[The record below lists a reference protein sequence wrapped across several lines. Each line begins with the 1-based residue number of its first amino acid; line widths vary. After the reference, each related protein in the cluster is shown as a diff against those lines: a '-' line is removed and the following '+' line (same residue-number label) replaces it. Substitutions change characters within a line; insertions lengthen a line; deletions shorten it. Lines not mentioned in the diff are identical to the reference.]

1 MIADPASLDDI
12 GFAPPSNLDW
22 PLLERLPVLL
32 AADDCSAA
40 TCRQLLVQSQ
50 QELQQRFRDDE
61 PIESLVGARAA
72 FVDCLLANL
81 WRNRLSADLA
91 ERLTLAAVGGYGRCE
106 LHPYSDID
114 IMVLTTDSLTD
125 ADRTQLEQFLTFLW
139 DIGLEV
145 GNSVRTVSECAE
157 ESVADVGVMTTLL
170 EARWLAGSAALL
182 PAMRAALAPERVW
195 SVRDYFAAKLREQQ
209 ERHLK
214 ANDTAYNLE
223 PNVKTGPGGLRDIQ
237 TIAWVAKRY
246 FGSESL
252 DELATH
258 GFLAPSEL
266 RRLKQAQ
273 AFLWKVRFG
282 LHVLTGRRE
291 DRLLFDHQ
299 IKLAQSFGYEDGSY
313 TLAVEQLMQRYYRTV
328 MDVQLLNEL
337 LLQLFRE
344 AILSDESPPK
354 PLTSQF
360 QVRDGS
366 LEAIS
371 DDLFARQP
379 SALLELFVLL
389 QQHPG
394 LRGVRANTIRA
405 VGRNLWLI
413 DEEFRQNPR
422 NHRLFLEI
430 LRAPRGVTHELR
442 RMNNYGV
449 LGRYIPAFGRI
460 VGRMQYDLFHAYTVD
475 AHTLFVVSNA
485 RRLAIPEFNQE
496 LPLVSPIM
504 QTLPKQE
511 IVYLGA
517 LFHDIAKGR
526 GGDHSDLG
534 AVDAEAFCLEQGLS
548 RYDARLVAWLVKSHL
563 VLSTTAQKQD
573 IGDPQVINEFAR
585 LIGDEAHLDYLYVL
599 TCADVRGTNPK
610 LWNSWKSSLFH
621 DLYEKTRR
629 ALRRG
634 LETPVDKDELVREN
648 QSGARVLLLSAAP
661 PAAGSSVPL
670 SAAAIDA
677 AWARLPEAYFLRYTP
692 EEIAHHTLVLANPDA
707 SGEES
712 RVAVESQ
719 LGSGTTSVLIYAPHR
734 RHSFARA
741 TAVLDQLGVNIVDA
755 RITPADNG
763 YSLDTYHVLEE
774 DGTLIADA
782 ERISELQNALWS
794 SLKRPE
800 DSPLAVS
807 RHAPRQLRVFRTPTQ
822 IAITTD
828 ERNARSVLELV
839 AGDRPGLLCDVGKV
853 LWEERVDLG
862 AAKIGTM
869 GERAEDVF
877 YLTDRDRRPLSVEAA
892 ERLRQRLTEALSP
905 SV

>member
-1 MIADPASLDDI
+1 MIADPAALDDSTPS
-12 GFAPPSNLDW
+12 APASIDW
-22 PLLERLPVLL
+22 PLLERLPSLL
-32 AADDCSAA
+32 AAENCSPEV
-40 TCRQLLVQSQ
+40 CRQLLQQSQ

-61 PIESLVGARAA
+61 PVEALVRARAA
-72 FVDCLLANL
+72 FIDRLLSSL
-81 WRNRLSADLA
+81 WPQRLGA
-91 ERLTLAAVGGYGRCE
+91 ELSGKVTLAAVGGYGRGE
-106 LHPYSDID
+106 LHPCSDVD
-114 IMVLTTDSLTD
+114 LLVLTPEPLTGP
-125 ADRTQLEQFLTFLW
+125 DREPIEKLVSFLW

-145 GNSVRTVSECAE
+145 GHSVRTVTECAE
-157 ESVADVGVMTTLL
+157 ESIADVGVMTTLL
-170 EARWLAGSAALL
+170 EARALVGNATLL
-182 PAMRAALAPERVW
+182 PAMRAALAPDRVW
-195 SVRDYFAAKLREQQ
+195 PVRDYFAAKVREQQ

-223 PNVKTGPGGLRDIQ
+223 PNVKTAPGGLRDIQ
-237 TIAWVAKRY
+237 TIAWVAKRH
-246 FGSESL
+246 FGAESL

-258 GFLAPSEL
+258 GFLTASEL

-273 AFLWKVRFG
+273 TFLWKVRFG
-282 LHVLTGRRE
+282 LHVLTGRHE

-299 IKLAQSFGYEDGSY
+299 IRLAQSFGYEDGTY
-313 TLAVEQLMQRYYRTV
+313 TLAVEQLMQRYYRTA

-344 AILSDESPPK
+344 AILTDDTPPK
-354 PLTSQF
+354 PLTPQF

-366 LEAIS
+366 LEAVNE
-371 DDLFARQP
+371 DLFARQP

-389 QQHPG
+389 QQHPQ
-394 LRGVRANTIRA
+394 LRGVRAGTIRA

-485 RRLAIPEFNQE
+485 RRLAIPDFNQE

-511 IVYLGA
+511 LVYLGA

-563 VLSTTAQKQD
+563 LLSMTAQKFD
-573 IGDPQVINEFAR
+573 IGDPQVINDFAR
-585 LIGDEAHLDYLYVL
+585 KVGDEAHLDYLYVL

-610 LWNSWKSSLFH
+610 LWNSWKASLFH
-621 DLYEKTRR
+621 DLYEKARR

-648 QSGARVLLLSAAP
+648 QDGARSLLT
-661 PAAGSSVPL
+661 PAGFTTD
-670 SAAAIDA
+670 AIDA
-677 AWARLPEAYFLRYTP
+677 AWRILPEAYFLRYTP
-692 EEIAHHTLVLANPDA
+692 AEIAHHTRVLASPDA
-707 SGEES
+707 SGELE
-712 RVAVESQ
+712 RVALETQS
-719 LGSGTTSVLIYAPHR
+719 GSGTTSVLIYAPHR

-741 TAVLDQLGVNIVDA
+741 TAVLDQLGLNIVDA
-755 RITPADNG
+755 RITPVDND

-774 DGTLIADA
+774 DGTLISDA
-782 ERISELQNALWS
+782 ERITEIEQSLWA
-794 SLKRPE
+794 SLRRSRDAP
-800 DSPLAVS
+800 PAVS
-807 RHAPRQLRVFRTPTQ
+807 RRSPRQLRVFRTPTQ
-822 IAITTD
+822 ISINVD
-828 ERNARSVLELV
+828 ERNARTVLELI

-853 LWEERVDLG
+853 LWEENIELH

-877 YLTDRDRRPLSVEAA
+877 YVTDRERRPLDEAAA
-892 ERLRQRLTEALSP
+892 ERLRARITEALSP
-905 SV
+905 GAAS

>member
-1 MIADPASLDDI
+1 MIADPASFDDPNPSP
-12 GFAPPSNLDW
+12 PPSLDW
-22 PLLERLPVLL
+22 PLLGRLPALL
-32 AADDCSAA
+32 TAGECSGD
-40 TCRQLLVQSQ
+40 TCRQLLAQGQ

-61 PIESLVGARAA
+61 PIEALVRARAA
-72 FVDCLLANL
+72 FIDALLASV
-81 WRNRLSADLA
+81 WRARLSPDLA
-91 ERLTLAAVGGYGRCE
+91 ERLTLAAVGGYGRGE
-106 LHPYSDID
+106 LHPYSDVD
-114 IMVLTTDSLTD
+114 IMVLTPESLTETER
-125 ADRTQLEQFLTFLW
+125 AQIEKFVAFLW
-139 DIGLEV
+139 DISLEV
-145 GNSVRTVSECAE
+145 GNSVRTVNACAE
-157 ESVADVGVMTTLL
+157 ESIADVGVMTTLL
-170 EARWLAGSAALL
+170 EARWLAGSNALL
-182 PAMRAALAPERVW
+182 PAMRAALAPDRIW
-195 SVRDYFAAKLREQQ
+195 PVRDYFAAKVREQQ
-209 ERHLK
+209 VRHLK

-237 TIAWVAKRY
+237 TIAWVAKRH

-258 GFLAPSEL
+258 GFLTPSEL

-282 LHVLTGRRE
+282 LHVLTGRHE
-291 DRLLFDHQ
+291 DRLLFDYQ

-344 AILSDESPPK
+344 AILTDDTPPK
-354 PLTSQF
+354 PLTPQF
-360 QVRDGS
+360 QVRNGS
-366 LEAIS
+366 LEAVNE
-371 DDLFARQP
+371 DLFARQP

-389 QQHPG
+389 QQHPE
-394 LRGVRANTIRA
+394 LRGVRAGTIRA

-430 LRAPRGVTHELR
+430 LRAPHGVTHELR

-449 LGRYIPAFGRI
+449 LGRYIPAFGRV

-485 RRLAIPEFNQE
+485 RRLAIPEFNRE

-504 QTLPKQE
+504 QQLPKQE

-563 VLSTTAQKQD
+563 VFSMTAQKQD

-585 LIGDEAHLDYLYVL
+585 KVGDEAHLDYLYVL

-610 LWNSWKSSLFH
+610 LWNSWKASLFH
-621 DLYEKTRR
+621 DLYEKARR

-634 LETPVDKDELVREN
+634 LESPVDKEELVREN
-648 QSGARVLLLSAAP
+648 QSGARASLQGKGLTAE
-661 PAAGSSVPL
+661 
-670 SAAAIDA
+670 AIDR
-677 AWARLPEAYFLRYTP
+677 AWAPLPEAYFLRYTP
-692 EEIAHHTLVLANPDA
+692 EEIAWHTQVLANPDS
-707 SGEES
+707 SGEEA

-719 LGSGTTSVLIYAPHR
+719 HHSGTTAVLIYAAHR

-741 TAVLDQLGVNIVDA
+741 TAVLDQLGLNIVDA
-755 RITPADNG
+755 RITPVGNG

-774 DGTLIADA
+774 DGTMIADT
-782 ERISELQNALWS
+782 ERLSEIENALWS
-794 SLKRPE
+794 SLRRPE
-800 DSPLAVS
+800 EAPLAVL
-807 RHAPRQLRVFRTPTQ
+807 RRAPRQLRVFKTPTQ
-822 IAITTD
+822 ITISTD
-828 ERNARSVLELV
+828 VRNARTVLELV

-853 LWEERVDLG
+853 LWEERVDLD

-877 YLTDRDRRPLSVEAA
+877 YITDRVRRPLDEAAA
-892 ERLRQRLTEALSP
+892 ERLRVRLTEALSP
-905 SV
+905 RQNA